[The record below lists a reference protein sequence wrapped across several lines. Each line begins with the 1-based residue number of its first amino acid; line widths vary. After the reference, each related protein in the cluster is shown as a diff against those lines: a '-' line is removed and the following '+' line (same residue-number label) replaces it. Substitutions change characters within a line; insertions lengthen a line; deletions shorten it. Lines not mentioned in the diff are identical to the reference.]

1 MALTVAEEKSL
12 DLLLWKLSTR
22 LHRKEGGDPT
32 DVDVDKWMFA
42 YDQSV
47 RIADSHLSCQF
58 LEAMDSTVLLLYG
71 CIAYAL
77 KKPPGLLKSTHSCSY
92 GNPENSPSKTSFLGT
107 CFSLKITM
115 LRHRKDIRHPKSW
128 MDYS

>member
-1 MALTVAEEKSL
+1 MYGRMALTVEEKSL

-92 GNPENSPSKTSFLGT
+92 GNPENSPRYPTSQIMDGLFLRR
-107 CFSLKITM
+107 CFKWTG
-115 LRHRKDIRHPKSW
+115 
-128 MDYS
+128 